1 MATEIKRLKDF
12 IEDVDERA
20 GKDSSYSLEDIR
32 GISSITKL
40 FQNTKANLVDVSPSG
55 YKVVEPMYFA
65 YNPNTARMGDKIPIA
80 LNQEKQNVLVSS
92 IYPVFRIKDTNKLH
106 PQYLWLWFKRS
117 EFDRYARFKS
127 HGSAREIFSW
137 EEMREVSLPVP
148 DIEMQSKIVDRYFA
162 IESRIEL
169 LDKLSEKVM
178 RQGIMIF
185 QKAVD
190 AESSGYKLGDALT
203 LLKDGTHNP
212 PERVEKGVPL
222 ITGQTLENGFIS
234 YEKMTYITEKDY
246 LKIHNRYKPQENDLI
261 ITKIG
266 TVGKVA
272 LLRKKDIPITVH
284 CNSALLRFN
293 PDIISQH
300 CAFWMLLSKEFQNEL
315 KGRIANSVQDFV
327 NLTNISEI
335 SIHLPSAKAQNEF
348 EKAFVNYLDLLS
360 SINLEREKMV
370 ELQQLILADIRNLKG
385 SEKR

>member
-20 GKDSSYSLEDIR
+20 GKDSGYSLEDIR

-137 EEMREVSLPVP
+137 EEMCEVSLPVP
-148 DIEMQSKIVDRYFA
+148 DIKTQSKIVDRYFA

-190 AESSGYKLGDALT
+190 AESSEYKLGDALT

-246 LKIHNRYKPQENDLI
+246 LKIHNRYQPQENDLI

-272 LLRKKDIPITVH
+272 FLRKRDIPITVH

-315 KGRIANSVQDFV
+315 KSRIANSVQDFV